1 MNEQSK
7 TRELIQRMTRD
18 AVLLALLCVVGMF
31 MIPLGENI
39 KVSLQLLIVYLICFL
54 SYGLIDCLIVTG
66 SYLLLG
72 LFLPVYAGFSFGITP
87 TFGFV
92 IGFVVASPLIYLL
105 HRYLPLHRVWKMLI
119 ASFSGLLL
127 VYAVGTTFM
136 CLYLS
141 WGIPQTLLVA
151 VVPYLPFD
159 AAKII
164 LAILVMLGLPESV
177 KPKEKKEEK

>member
-1 MNEQSK
+1 MVPNV
-7 TRELIQRMTRD
+7 RV
-18 AVLLALLCVVGMF
+18 VLLP
-31 MIPLGENI
+31 IQEN
-39 KVSLQLLIVYLICFL
+39 
-54 SYGLIDCLIVTG
+54 
-66 SYLLLG
+66 
-72 LFLPVYAGFSFGITP
+72 PVHIHFQIF
-87 TFGFV
+87 
-92 IGFVVASPLIYLL
+92 PLIYLL
-105 HRYLPLHRVWKMLI
+105 HRYIPLHRVWKMLI
-119 ASFSGLLL
+119 ASLSGLIL